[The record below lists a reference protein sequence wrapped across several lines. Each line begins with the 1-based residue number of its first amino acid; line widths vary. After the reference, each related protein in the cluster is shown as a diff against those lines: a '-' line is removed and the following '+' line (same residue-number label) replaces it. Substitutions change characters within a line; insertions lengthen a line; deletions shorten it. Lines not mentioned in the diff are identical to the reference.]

1 MKYSDGTEISVGDRV
16 QLGED
21 ENGIIIGIIGDSPDA
36 DNEFSKQWSYLKKG
50 FMAEFPRWGLIHYE
64 EAEDDLTFI
73 SRSNPE
79 TLKSTELR
87 KIFLLGDE
95 VIVSHV
101 GGWKKNVKG
110 IIVSEPENIDTLQ
123 GADFFYWVEFDE
135 PQEDTED
142 DGYQYSKAQILS
154 RFITKYL
161 A

>member
-16 QLGED
+16 KLGED
-21 ENGIIIGIIGDSPDA
+21 ENGIIIGIICNSPNA

-79 TLKSTELR
+79 IPKSSEMR
-87 KIFLLGDE
+87 KIFSLGDE
-95 VIVSHV
+95 VIVSNV
-101 GGWKKNVKG
+101 GGWKKNSKG
-110 IIVSEPENIDTLQ
+110 IIVSEPKNIDTLQ

-142 DGYQYSKAQILS
+142 EGHQYSKAQILS
-154 RFITKYL
+154 RFITKYS